1 MMTRED
7 ILRELELLPFWQLRT
22 PATAK
27 AAVEPIAPMIT
38 TMPAPNV
45 EQEGYVESISA
56 INSEQSPSQPITTS
70 AFRHLATEDGKWL
83 FVLADSESNAQEQ
96 QLLKNIFKAMR
107 LNIKQAGQSENI
119 AEVINTTQPKLL
131 ICMGQAAVQDILQT
145 SETLDS
151 LRGRLL
157 QFKGISL
164 LATYAPAHL
173 LANSLDKAKTWDDL
187 CMAMQFIQDL
197 KS

>member
-7 ILRELELLPFWQLRT
+7 ILRELELLPLWQLRT
-22 PATAK
+22 TAPAK
-27 AAVEPIAPMIT
+27 EAVEPISPMIT

-45 EQEGYVESISA
+45 EQEGYVESMSA
-56 INSEQSPSQPITTS
+56 INSEHSPSQPITTS
-70 AFRHLATEDGKWL
+70 AYRHLATEDGKWL
-83 FVLADSESNAQEQ
+83 FVVADSESNAQEQ
-96 QLLKNIFKAMR
+96 QLLQNIFKAMR
-107 LNIKQAGQSENI
+107 LNIKQVGQSENI

-131 ICMGQAAVQDILQT
+131 ICMGQAAVQVILQT

-157 QFKGISL
+157 QFKGIAV
-164 LATYAPAHL
+164 LATYDSAHL
-173 LANSLDKAKTWDDL
+173 LANSLDKAKIWDDL